1 LVGLGRVVGEIV
13 VVVFGKG
20 KSGVIGKGMEKAEVM
35 VVVEGEWVGELVVEL
50 VRVLPHMS

>member
-1 LVGLGRVVGEIV
+1 LVGFGRVVGEIV